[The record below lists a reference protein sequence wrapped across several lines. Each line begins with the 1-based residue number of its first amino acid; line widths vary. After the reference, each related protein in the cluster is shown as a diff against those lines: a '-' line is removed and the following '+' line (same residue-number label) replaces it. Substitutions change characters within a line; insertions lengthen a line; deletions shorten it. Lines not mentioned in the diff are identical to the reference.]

1 VCFAQEGTT
10 NPSKENEWVV
20 KGKSRRRLTGSS
32 ERWRRDPEL
41 KAVAAVAGDASE
53 QESGRCV
60 FGGER
65 AYRDCWSTGAAGS
78 GALSP
83 ESRAGGEGWG
93 TGEAAGSRCL
103 SPQLRASGEGN
114 AGRRQDQERGYERRS
129 VTRYLEA
136 STHKHT
142 REHFEPTINDRTVK
156 KIRPT
161 WIGSLAAFP
170 CCFNNKEMQRWIMGC
185 PLVLDCFETGSAVG
199 GRS

>member
-60 FGGER
+60 CVWGER

-83 ESRAGGEGWG
+83 ESRAGKGGVWG
-93 TGEAAGSRCL
+93 RRRGRVGYGGGGGIWRLVAAGDTGSR
-103 SPQLRASGEGN
+103 
-114 AGRRQDQERGYERRS
+114 ERI
-129 VTRYLEA
+129 
-136 STHKHT
+136 
-142 REHFEPTINDRTVK
+142 REK
-156 KIRPT
+156 KCHALP
-161 WIGSLAAFP
+161 GSLHTQTHARAF
-170 CCFNNKEMQRWIMGC
+170 
-185 PLVLDCFETGSAVG
+185 
-199 GRS
+199 